1 MTKTLL
7 ALSVGLTLG
16 SLALTC
22 AGPIAAQ
29 QSDLELPEYTTEQR
43 WQRLA
48 GEAVWWQ
55 AAMLEFGKQ
64 HDMTPE
70 EIGTWVGEYF
80 SEGWLSG
87 QEAAPFAVA
96 LNRNHMSWPGASSEV
111 LSSTPTTAQVR
122 FNRPWE
128 DVVGP
133 DRQLGG
139 VAASEFQTMFRALNL
154 TLADWVGIEMTWD
167 EQEDYSV
174 LSLRTEYGPIEASN
188 DIRWARGA
196 YLSWLNFF
204 QVLELRMQSGMTAR
218 EVGLADGELYGPGWN
233 APTPWRLFRGMLWNQ
248 LGDPNTD
255 CEVLSASP
263 TEVRARCSITYT
275 GQRVSQSA
283 GYFDVTL
290 EDVLES
296 GQAFAE
302 SVAEQLGMR
311 WEESWDDEYRT
322 IRITIR

>member
-1 MTKTLL
+1 MKKTLL
-7 ALSVGLTLG
+7 ALSVSLILA
-16 SLALTC
+16 SLALLC

-29 QSDLELPEYTTEQR
+29 QSDLELPEYTTDQR

-48 GEAVWWQ
+48 GGTLWWQ
-55 AAMLEFGKQ
+55 AALLELGKEQ
-64 HDMTPE
+64 GMTSE
-70 EIGTWVGEYF
+70 EVGTWVGEYF

-96 LNRNHMSWPGASSEV
+96 LNRNHMGWPAASSEV

-122 FNRPWE
+122 INRPWE
-128 DVVGP
+128 AVVGP
-133 DRQLGG
+133 DQQYGG
-139 VAASEFQTMFRALNL
+139 VAASEFQAMQRAVNMA
-154 TLADWVGIEMTWD
+154 LADWVGIDVTWD
-167 EQEDYSV
+167 EQEDYDV
-174 LSLRTEYGPIEASN
+174 LTLRTEYGPIQASN

-196 YLSWLNFF
+196 FLSWNSFF
-204 QVLELRMQSGMTAR
+204 QVLELRMESGMTAR
-218 EVGLADGELYGPGWN
+218 EVGLADGEMYGPGWN

-248 LGDPNTD
+248 MGDPNTD

-263 TEVRARCSITYT
+263 SEVRARCSISYT
-275 GQRVSQSA
+275 KQRVSRSSD
-283 GYFDVTL
+283 YFDVTAD
-290 EDVLES
+290 DVLES

-322 IRITIR
+322 IRITLR